1 MHEQDPVLVPLRLV
15 ISHGYLTVTVHLHYW
30 TGEDPD
36 ESNMCWIF
44 LFLFVETIRFKLLSA
59 Q

>member
-36 ESNMCWIF
+36 ESNMLDF
-44 LFLFVETIRFKLLSA
+44 LVFVCGNNTLQTPE
-59 Q
+59 

>member
-36 ESNMCWIF
+36 ESNMHVLDF
-44 LFLFVETIRFKLLSA
+44 LVFVCGNNTLQTPE
-59 Q
+59 